1 MKKSMKLNFYLP
13 ITIFFLLTTF
23 RSTAQSII
31 IPTTNPTGT
40 GLTQSP
46 WRKPFGTNR
55 SYERTAIKYTHAE
68 INASGQITQIGFYC
82 DTINNPGFAKTKIYL
97 KEVTDSTFTA
107 STVAAEQSGA
117 ILVFNDSIPASAF
130 LEGQWI
136 MVTLQVPFIYTS
148 TNNLEVIVETN
159 SGGTVGTETAIL
171 AKGFRYS
178 AVTGAREQ
186 YWQSAVNSS
195 AIPTGN
201 GTLMN
206 GNRHNIQLVFNPVT
220 ACSGTPVAGS
230 TIANPGAV
238 CGNNPVG
245 LSLSGATVGTGLT
258 YQWIS
263 SSDSLNWSPIAGA
276 INPSLS
282 TSLSSPTYFAC
293 VITCSGQSDTSLVSF
308 VNVNP
313 FYNCYCVTGIGGG
326 CTTQATAIDSV
337 AIGGTSLANGPTGC
351 SAGFYTAYPNSGN
364 TTTILTQ
371 GQAYQFY
378 TKYNGNVKSSVWIDY
393 NHNGVFEPAE
403 WTQLCLTSTAN
414 TIVTT
419 QVNIPLGALT
429 GLTGMRIRSRAA
441 NGTNDS
447 TTSCTTFGTGETED
461 YLITI
466 NAAQNCISPP
476 TPGIASVN
484 NDTICPTNSVV
495 LTLSG
500 FTSGLGTGI
509 QWISST
515 DGGNSWNNVNG
526 GNNPTLNNA
535 PNVNTLYACIVTC
548 SGQSDTSTF
557 ASVTVKPFYNCYCV
571 NGIGGGCVNTP
582 GSTIDSV
589 AIDMTTLANGL
600 TGCSPGFY
608 TMYPAVGNTTATL
621 VMGLTYNIH
630 VLLQGNARCQMW
642 IDYNQNGIFE
652 PVESTQICTTSTAGV
667 VNTKSF
673 QVPMNTSIMGG
684 LTGMRI
690 RTRSTAGALDSTSA
704 CSNFGSGETE
714 DYLVNL
720 TFPLGLQSEKS
731 ESNLYIFPNPSNDG
745 LMNFVFNQENK
756 SSAKIEVLTLNGV
769 LAHSEE
775 LGTLQSGTIN
785 KSANLKELAKGVYFF
800 KLTSGEK
807 VMFKKIILQ

>member
-1 MKKSMKLNFYLP
+1 MKVNLSLA
-13 ITIFFLLTTF
+13 TIVFLLLLIF
-23 RSTAQSII
+23 ESKAQSVI
-31 IPTTNPTGT
+31 IPAANPIGT

-55 SYERTAIKYTHAE
+55 SYERTAIKYTYAE
-68 INASGQITQIGFYC
+68 INASGQITQVGFYC

-117 ILVFNDSIPASAF
+117 TLVFNDSIPASAF

-136 MVTLQVPFIYTS
+136 MVNLQVPFIYTS
-148 TNNLEVIVETN
+148 TNNLEIIIETN
-159 SGGTVGTETAIL
+159 SGGTAGTETATL

-178 AVTGAREQ
+178 SVNGVREQ
-186 YWQSAVNSS
+186 HWQSALNSS
-195 AIPTGN
+195 MIPSGN
-201 GTLMN
+201 GTLIN
-206 GNRHNIQLVFNPVT
+206 GNRHNIQFVFTAVT
-220 ACSGTPVAGS
+220 NCSGTPIAGN
-230 TIANPGAV
+230 TIASPGAV
-238 CGNNPVG
+238 CGNNPVS
-245 LSLSGATVGTGLT
+245 LSLSGSTIGSGLT

-263 SSDSLNWSPIAGA
+263 SPDSLTWSPVTSATNA
-276 INPSLS
+276 SFS
-282 TSLSSPTYFAC
+282 TSIAFPTYFAC
-293 VITCSGQSDTSLVSF
+293 VVTCSGQSDTSVVSL

-313 FYNCYCVTGIGGG
+313 FYNCYCTSGIGGG
-326 CTTQATAIDSV
+326 CTTQATAIDSF
-337 AIGGTSLANGPTGC
+337 AIGGTSLNNGPTGC
-351 SAGFYTAYPNSGN
+351 SAGFYAAYPDSGN
-364 TTTILTQ
+364 TTTTLTQ
-371 GQAYQFY
+371 GQSYQFY
-378 TKYNGNVKSSVWIDY
+378 TKYTGNVKSSVWIDY
-393 NHNGVFEPAE
+393 NHNGIFEPAE
-403 WTQLCLTSTAN
+403 WTQLCITSTAN
-414 TIVTT
+414 AIVTS

-447 TTSCTTFGTGETED
+447 TTACTTFGTGETED

-466 NAAQNCISPP
+466 NPAQNCSSPP
-476 TPGIASVN
+476 TAGIASVN
-484 NDTICPTNSVV
+484 NDTICPGNSVT

-500 FTSGLGTGI
+500 FTSGLGTGL
-509 QWISST
+509 QWVYST
-515 DGGNSWNNVNG
+515 DGGNSWSSITG
-526 GNNPTLNNA
+526 GNNPTLNYSPTA
-535 PNVNTLYACIVTC
+535 ITTLFACIVTC
-548 SGQSDTSTF
+548 SGQSDTSSI
-557 ASVTVKPFYNCYCV
+557 ASVTVKPFFNCYCV
-571 NGIGGGCVNTP
+571 TGIGGGCVNTP

-589 AIDMTTLANGL
+589 AIDLTTLANGL

-608 TMYPAVGNTTATL
+608 TMYPAVGTTTATL

-652 PVESTQICTTSTAGV
+652 TAESTQICTTSTAGV

-673 QVPMNTSIMGG
+673 LVPMNTSIMGG

-704 CSNFGSGETE
+704 CANFGSGETE

-720 TFPLGLQSEKS
+720 TFPLGIQSEKS

-745 LMNFVFNQENK
+745 VVNFIYNQERK
-756 SSAKIEVLTLNGV
+756 SSVKIEVFSLNGGLV
-769 LAHSEE
+769 HSEE
-775 LGTLQSGTIN
+775 LGILQSGAIN
-785 KSANLKELAKGVYFF
+785 KSINLTALTKGVYFF

-807 VMFKKIILQ
+807 TMFKKIILQ